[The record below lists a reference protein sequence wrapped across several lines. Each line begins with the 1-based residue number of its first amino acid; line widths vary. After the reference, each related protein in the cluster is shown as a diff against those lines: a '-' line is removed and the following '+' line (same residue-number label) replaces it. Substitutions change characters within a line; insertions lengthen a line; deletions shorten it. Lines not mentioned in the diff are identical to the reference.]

1 MTPWSKIR
9 ARLAVL
15 LLASAA
21 AQTLASAPAQAV
33 TGRLNIEVAGQKRTA
48 LFVEPERLKRS
59 PRTAIIVLHGA
70 NNGSGRRI
78 QANLGLDEMLKAS
91 GAVAVYPDALDGA
104 WNVNGDA
111 GPDDPA
117 FLRALAA
124 RLVADGVADRRK
136 IFLIGVSTG
145 GMLALRMGC
154 QAPDYLAGVGALIA
168 GLPAKW
174 AAACKPSP
182 LAFLLV
188 NGTANPLV
196 PFQGGPVKLP
206 GFKDDVVS
214 AEATM
219 APFAAANDC
228 SSQRNL
234 HEFPDRDPSDGSR
247 VIMERLIGCKRMVE
261 LVRVEGGGHT
271 LPGRPARSDRGQSV
285 GALNKDVNVS
295 RVVAEFVRR
304 STH

>member
-1 MTPWSKIR
+1 MTLWSTFR
-9 ARLAVL
+9 ARLSVL
-15 LLASAA
+15 ALATAGLSALV
-21 AQTLASAPAQAV
+21 TAPAHAV

-78 QANLGLDEMLKAS
+78 QANLGLDEMLRGT
-91 GAVAVYPDALDGA
+91 GAVAVYPDALEGG
-104 WNVNGDA
+104 WNVTGGP

-136 IFLIGVSTG
+136 IYLIGASTG
-145 GMLALRMGC
+145 GMLALRIGC

-168 GLPAKW
+168 GLPSRLMAD
-174 AAACKPSP
+174 CKPSP
-182 LAFLLV
+182 LSFLLV
-188 NGTANPLV
+188 NGTANPLA
-196 PFQGGPVKLP
+196 PYEGGHAKLP
-206 GFKDDVVS
+206 GFKEEIAS
-214 AEATM
+214 AEATL

-228 SSQRNL
+228 STQRNVR
-234 HEFPDRDPSDGSR
+234 EFPDRDQSDGSR
-247 VIMERLIGCKRMVE
+247 VVMERFVGCKHVVE

-271 LPGRPARSDRGQSV
+271 LPGRPARADRGQSV

-295 RVVAEFVRR
+295 RLIAEFVRR
-304 STH
+304 SER